1 VTDLPPTLAANPRLS
16 DWVGFAADG
25 TVIARSGKVEFGQ
38 GVLTAL
44 AQIVAEEL
52 DVPPGRVRMVA
63 TRTGTSPDEGLTS
76 GSLSM
81 QHSGAALRQVCA
93 EVRAACV
100 RAAARAWNTT
110 PGQVQVC
117 DGEITGPEG
126 ERTRYWDLPVDQ
138 LLDRDAT
145 GAVSPKAPSEY
156 RVVGTGLHRLDIP
169 DKVTGRPRF
178 VHDVDLPGLVY
189 GRVVR
194 PSSRAFALSDVDT
207 SAAHALP
214 GVLSIVR
221 DGGFLGV
228 VAEREEIAQK
238 AAERLR
244 AGARW
249 RERDAL
255 PDAASL
261 PEFLTSQPSETTV
274 LAEAGDPGGG
284 RVTRTVSATYHR
296 PYLAH
301 ASMAPSCAVA
311 LSAGGEVRVW
321 SNTQGPYLLRRALAS
336 ALGLDEDRVTVCHVE
351 GAGAYGHNGADDVA
365 LDAALLARAVPGRP
379 VKVMWSRQDEMAWAP
394 FGPAAVVRLSADLD
408 AAGEVL
414 CWRHEIW
421 GNGHVGRPGRGDGSP
436 LLAATHRSEPAT
448 LIPSSDPPEPSGG
461 ASRNAVPPYRFPAH
475 RVVNHRMLTMPL
487 RTSSLRSLGAF
498 VNVFAAESFMDD
510 LARLAGVDPVA
521 YRLRHLD
528 DPRAREVI
536 EAAAERA
543 GWGGGALAGSVGRGI
558 GFARYKNAAAYCA
571 VVAEVEAIHEVRVRR
586 LTIAVDAGLV
596 INPDGLANQIEG
608 GAIQATSWTLKE
620 QVRFD
625 RRGILSDTWETYP
638 ILRFSEVPPVEVRLL
653 DRPHEPPLGAGEAAQ
668 GPTAAAIA
676 NALRDAL
683 GVRVHR
689 LPLTAENIIAAM
701 DQATDPPIDAA
712 PSR

>member
-16 DWVGFAADG
+16 DWVAFDADG
-25 TVIARSGKVEFGQ
+25 TVTVRSGKVEIGQ

-52 DVPPGRVRMVA
+52 DVRPRRVRMVA
-63 TRTGTSPDEGLTS
+63 THTGTSPNEGLTS
-76 GSLSM
+76 GSMSV

-93 EVRAACV
+93 EVRAICV
-100 RAAARAWNTT
+100 RAAASAWNT
-110 PGQVQVC
+110 PPEVVRVH
-117 DGEITGPEG
+117 DGEITGPG
-126 ERTRYWDLPVDQ
+126 GVRTRYWELPTDE
-138 LLDRDAT
+138 LLAREASGT
-145 GAVSPKAPSEY
+145 VPPKPPSEY
-156 RVVGTGLHRLDIP
+156 RIVGTSMQRLDIP

-178 VHDVDLPGLVY
+178 VHDVELPGLVY

-194 PSSRAFALSDVDT
+194 PPSRAAELSDVDT
-207 SAAHALP
+207 SAARALP
-214 GVLSIVR
+214 GVLAIVR
-221 DGGFLGV
+221 DGSFLGV

-244 AGARW
+244 ADACW
-249 RERDAL
+249 QERDSL

-261 PEFLTSQPSETTV
+261 PEFLTSQRAETTV
-274 LAEAGDPGGG
+274 LADTGDPGRGG
-284 RVTRTVSATYHR
+284 VTRTVSATYHR

-311 LSAGGEVRVW
+311 LITGDEVGVW

-336 ALGLDEDRVTVCHVE
+336 ALGLDEDRVTVRHVE

-379 VKVMWSRQDEMAWAP
+379 VKVMWSRRDELGWAP

-414 CWRHEIW
+414 SWRHEIW
-421 GNGHVGRPGRGDGSP
+421 GNGHVGRPGRGDGTP
-436 LLAATHRSEPAT
+436 LLAATHRADAAAPT
-448 LIPSSDPPEPSGG
+448 PSLDPPQPSGG
-461 ASRNAVPPYRFPAH
+461 ASRNAIPPYTFPAY
-475 RVVNHRMLTMPL
+475 RVVNHRLLAMPL
-487 RTSSLRSLGAF
+487 RTSALRSLGAF
-498 VNVFAAESFMDD
+498 LNVFASESFVDE
-510 LARLAGVDPVA
+510 LAQLAGVDPVA

-543 GWGGGALAGSVGRGI
+543 GWGHGPLADSVGRGI

-571 VVAEVEAIHEVRVRR
+571 VVAELEATHEVRVRR

-608 GAIQATSWTLKE
+608 GAIQATSWALKE

-638 ILRFSEVPPVEVRLL
+638 ILRFSEVPSVEVQLL
-653 DRPHEPPLGAGEAAQ
+653 DRPHEPSLGAGEAAQ
-668 GPTAAAIA
+668 GPTAAAVT
-676 NALRDAL
+676 NALCDAL
-683 GVRVHR
+683 GVRVRR
-689 LPLTAENIIAAM
+689 LPLTAENILAAM
-701 DQATDPPIDAA
+701 DVA
-712 PSR
+712 PTR

>member
-1 VTDLPPTLAANPRLS
+1 MTDLPPSLAANPRLS
-16 DWVGFAADG
+16 DWVGFDADG
-25 TVIARSGKVEFGQ
+25 TVTVRSGKVEIGQ

-52 DVPPGRVRMVA
+52 DVLPGRVRMVA

-76 GSLSM
+76 GSMSM
-81 QHSGAALRQVCA
+81 QYSGAALRQACA
-93 EVRAACV
+93 EVRAICV
-100 RAAARAWNTT
+100 RAAASAWNT
-110 PGQVQVC
+110 PPEKVRVR
-117 DGEITGPEG
+117 DGEITGPDG
-126 ERTRYWDLPVDQ
+126 LRTSYWELPGDE
-138 LLDRDAT
+138 LLARDASGT
-145 GAVSPKAPSEY
+145 VTPKPPSEY
-156 RVVGTGLHRLDIP
+156 TIVGTSMHRLDIP
-169 DKVTGRPRF
+169 DKVSGRPRF

-194 PSSRAFALSDVDT
+194 PPSRAAELAGLDT
-207 SAAHALP
+207 SAARALP

-228 VAEREEIAQK
+228 VAAREEIAQK
-238 AAERLR
+238 AADRLR

-249 RERDAL
+249 REQDSL

-261 PEFLTSQPSETTV
+261 PEFLAGQPAETV
-274 LAEAGDPGGG
+274 VISDNGDPDRD
-284 RVTRTVSATYHR
+284 RVARTVSATYRR

-311 LSAGGEVRVW
+311 RTAGDEVEVW

-336 ALGLDEDRVTVCHVE
+336 ALGLDEDRITVRHVE
-351 GAGAYGHNGADDVA
+351 GAGSYGHNGADDVA

-379 VKVMWSRQDEMAWAP
+379 VKVMWSRQDELGWAP
-394 FGPAAVVRLSADLD
+394 FGPAAVVQLSADLD

-414 CWRHEIW
+414 SWRHEIW
-421 GNGHVGRPGRGDGSP
+421 GNGHVSRPGRGNGHP
-436 LLAATHRSEPAT
+436 LLAETHQADAASSA
-448 LIPSSDPPEPSGG
+448 PSVDPPQPSGG
-461 ASRNAVPPYRFPAH
+461 ASRNAIPTYTFPAS
-475 RVVNHRMLTMPL
+475 RVVNHRLLTMPL

-498 VNVFAAESFMDD
+498 INVFAAESFVDE
-510 LARLAGVDPVA
+510 LAQLAGADPVE

-536 EAAAERA
+536 EAAAEGA
-543 GWGGGALAGSVGRGI
+543 GWGNGPLADSVGRGI
-558 GFARYKNAAAYCA
+558 GFARYKNAATYCA
-571 VVAEVEAIHEVRVRR
+571 VVAEVEAVDEVRVRR
-586 LTIAVDAGLV
+586 LTIAADAGLV

-625 RRGILSDTWETYP
+625 RRGVLSDTWETYP
-638 ILRFSEVPPVEVRLL
+638 ILRFSEVPPVDVRVL
-653 DRPHEPPLGAGEAAQ
+653 DRPHEPSLGAGEASQ

-683 GVRVHR
+683 GVRVR
-689 LPLTAENIIAAM
+689 QLPLTAENIVAAM
-701 DQATDPPIDAA
+701 DLA
-712 PSR
+712 PAG